1 MSELPELFNE
11 ISNTAKK
18 QGWTPLACAS
28 DAGNMDKVAELLD
41 SMHVDI
47 DIDGRDYD
55 GRTPIALAA
64 RNGHTGIVA
73 RLLAHGADPNLRDL
87 QQTAPLWHA
96 ARHGHAPVV
105 RALLESGRLFD
116 VNPRPLNP
124 SEYQSETPL
133 AIALEYDHRETA
145 ELLARADGIDP
156 FVEVG
161 PDGGSYQTCSV
172 LALAIRRGYED
183 VALVLLENRDLGSG
197 SSYAASSSKR
207 YNDSADAGSIHRET
221 GDTRSNNSDS
231 EDASSRIDDGSNGV
245 GSSNYPSSDSLQAE
259 SIDNNI
265 DDARSEYNY
274 SDNSNSHTLSS
285 YLPKRTVQ
293 FASKLLVLAAGAGYY
308 RVVQELLV
316 NHSAD
321 VNALHIHHDRRG
333 FVGGGGI
340 AGCVEESP
348 LFAASRRGH
357 SSIVRLLLDTEGIQP
372 DLRCSHISSG
382 DTALGSAA
390 GGGFVDIVRM
400 LAADTR
406 VEIDHKDQLGGR
418 TPLSYAAE
426 YGHEAVVA
434 WLLETEAV
442 DPDSQCS
449 SGYTPLMYAVSP
461 FQRHITVQ
469 WEAQEGVVRRL
480 LASGRVNT
488 NQRNE
493 SLLSRMAR
501 CPSTRPV
508 KAILEHLGTDLDRGQ
523 WSMLLRSAA
532 ESGSADT
539 VQMLLDAPPMG
550 ADAVKT
556 SLEDGMHS
564 ALQLAAYLGK
574 ESVVQVLLSGPG
586 INLNGTYENGWTPL
600 MMAARRHK
608 VGVVKQLSS
617 VAGID
622 PNMQDDKGWTALCYD
637 CSSDLLGDTPEIL
650 GVLLRIPGIDPNL
663 ANNLGRT
670 ALSLVA
676 EIGCIERVDILL
688 AVNGID
694 PDARDTSGRSPLSWA
709 LKSHGFK
716 KGDYSLQNTNDRKQ
730 VVRRLIA
737 LPAVDINAE
746 DAEGLT
752 PLLRA
757 IKIDFSDEF
766 VALLQEHGAIASD
779 DAALSYE
786 PAVPVVDSDS
796 CYSGSGRHHVAS
808 SDSMLD
814 RPIGLGE
821 RVRQKLRENMAR
833 EYLLPLGT
841 QQEYFGKQ
849 AAETVDKLCSMC
861 AAIDL
866 DATFSNRHTK
876 HGGRVIAELGRV
888 DKSWEER
895 SCSFCRLFAAI
906 RPSRDIDGRHK
917 LVSFSTTQSWLC
929 HEQLPCW
936 YDIKD
941 SWVDTMV
948 LAVVAGPVSEERV
961 GDGFR
966 DGFEP
971 DPNRVSLKIVKGAL
985 SAGLIGRLGSNCP
998 KKKNAITIPRLTPYG
1013 GDSTMSMAKSWIT
1026 RCRKRHSMRCNPRKL
1041 APVPHFR
1048 LIECNTRRI
1057 IRVEESA
1064 TADPPKYV
1072 ALSYVWGQPP
1082 RQPQP
1087 HQPQD
1092 NPVEKV
1098 SSTVE
1103 AVIEDAIRVALALGY
1118 EYLWVDRYCVVQT
1131 GNEAIKMEQLRHMHT
1146 VYANAEVTLVAAA
1159 GTGPSAGLPGAPGDS
1174 QRFQQPSAIVSG
1186 HALVCI
1192 PPDPTHHIRSA
1203 SAWATR
1209 GWTFQEGLLAR
1220 RRLFFSDYEV
1230 SYECRD
1236 MLCREALRLPRSME
1250 RAMSGRVPRLMDPQ
1264 WMYKPY
1270 KLPGMRSDDDGT
1282 SLFDLLAA
1290 YSVRKLSLPSDALNA
1305 MLGIFQQLGEKEC
1318 RPIYHTCGVPILYQS
1333 DQSATAWIYPP
1344 TPDGFIKGLC
1354 WRLQQP
1360 ARRRLEFPS
1369 WSWAGWYGVVKS
1381 MREFMPLLHHH
1392 YRFDVD
1398 ISIIPHGQDGDA
1410 VPWDSYYDQLST
1422 ADDSSK
1428 DLWSSQQHI
1437 LEITAYAATVR
1448 FRRKLEPVDD
1458 CAEWIGTVCAGD
1470 RVWQGEFWLTRRDHD
1485 DDGDGDTTSSLHSA
1499 LREKPWPGIV
1509 LGNSCAEWYQTHS
1522 TYILVIWEQEQKQS
1536 APSIHTCWERVG
1548 LLKLE
1553 NCTLG
1558 EDMLER
1564 QTWRL
1569 A

>member
-1 MSELPELFNE
+1 MVTMSELPELFNE

-245 GSSNYPSSDSLQAE
+245 GSSNYPSSDSLQTE

-274 SDNSNSHTLSS
+274 SDNSDSGTFSPCLLKFTNQL
-285 YLPKRTVQ
+285 
-293 FASKLLVLAAGAGYY
+293 ASKLLVFAAGAGCY
-308 RVVQELLV
+308 RVVQELLA
-316 NHSAD
+316 NHGAD
-321 VNALHIHHDRRG
+321 VNALHIYDDERELAH
-333 FVGGGGI
+333 VIGGVS
-340 AGCVEESP
+340 GCTTERP

-372 DLRCSHISSG
+372 DLRCDYVGSDG
-382 DTALGSAA
+382 DTALALAA
-390 GGGFVDIVRM
+390 EGGFVDIVRM

-406 VEIDHKDQLGGR
+406 VKIDRKDHKGR
-418 TPLSYAAE
+418 TPLSYAAQ

-434 WLLETEAV
+434 CLLETEAV
-442 DPDSQCS
+442 DPNSQCR
-449 SGYTPLMYAVSP
+449 SGYTPLMRAVRP
-461 FQRHITVQ
+461 NQFYVTIQ

-480 LASGRVNT
+480 LASGRVNPNRT
-488 NQRNE
+488 NNYGE
-493 SLLSRMAR
+493 SALSFMAE
-501 CPSTRPV
+501 CPSIRPV
-508 KAILEHLGTDLDRGQ
+508 TALLEHLGADLDRGQ
-523 WSMLLRSAA
+523 WSMLLHSAA
-532 ESGSADT
+532 ELDGADT
-539 VQMLLDAPPMG
+539 VQILLDTPPVG
-550 ADAVKT
+550 VDGVKP
-556 SLEDGMHS
+556 SLEDDIHS
-564 ALQLAAYLGK
+564 ALLLVASFGK
-574 ESVVQVLLSGPG
+574 ERVVQVLLSRPG
-586 INLNGTYENGWTPL
+586 INPNCTDKDGWTPL
-600 MMAARRHK
+600 MMAAGRHNL
-608 VGVVKQLSS
+608 GVVKQLSNVS
-617 VAGID
+617 GID
-622 PNMQDDKGWTALCYD
+622 PNMQNDEGWTALCSH
-637 CSSDLLGDTPEIL
+637 CSCPGGESTEILRVLLG
-650 GVLLRIPGIDPNL
+650 IPGIDPSL
-663 ANNLGRT
+663 SNNLGRT
-670 ALSLVA
+670 ALSLAA
-676 EIGCIERVDILL
+676 EAGIIERFDLLL

-694 PDARDTSGRSPLSWA
+694 PDARDTDGRGPLSWA
-709 LKSHGFK
+709 LKSHPFT
-716 KGDYSLQNTNDRKQ
+716 KGERSPQKTNDRKQ
-730 VVRRLIA
+730 VVQRLLA
-737 LPAVDINAE
+737 FPAVDINAE

-766 VALLQEHGAIASD
+766 VSLLLTRADLDVNRRGRDGVSPLALAKGSGNTVTIALLQEHGALDSD
-779 DAALSYE
+779 ETALS
-786 PAVPVVDSDS
+786 AGLGVQAVDSDS
-796 CYSGSGRHHVAS
+796 SDSESDIHTNCAAS
-808 SDSMLD
+808 LDSMLD
-814 RPIGLGE
+814 SPLKLEEGLHE
-821 RVRQKLRENMAR
+821 RLLENISR
-833 EYLLPLGT
+833 EYRLPLDA
-841 QQEYFGKQ
+841 QQKFVGKQ
-849 AAETVDKLCSMC
+849 AAETVDKLCPTC

-866 DATFSNRHTK
+866 DAAFFNRHTK
-876 HGGRVIAELGRV
+876 YGGRVIADLGRV
-888 DKSWEER
+888 DKNWKER
-895 SCSFCRLFAAI
+895 KCPFCRLFAAVCHS
-906 RPSRDIDGRHK
+906 PDIDGGHK

-929 HEQLPCW
+929 HGELGCW
-936 YDIKD
+936 KHIKD

-948 LAVVAGPVSEERV
+948 LAVVAGPLSEKGSE
-961 GDGFR
+961 DDTENGFR
-966 DGFEP
+966 YDSPLNPRYASAYP
-971 DPNRVSLKIVKGAL
+971 DSVSLKVVKSAL
-985 SAGLIGRLGSNCP
+985 SAGFIGRLGSNCP
-998 KKKNAITIPRLTPYG
+998 KNKNAVTIPRLTPCG
-1013 GDSTMSMAKSWIT
+1013 SDSTMSMAKSWIT

-1041 APVPHFR
+1041 TPVPQFR

-1082 RQPQP
+1082 SQPQP
-1087 HQPQD
+1087 PQPQD

-1103 AVIEDAIRVALALGY
+1103 AVIEDAIRVSLALGY

-1318 RPIYHTCGVPILYQS
+1318 RPIYHICGVPILYQS

-1369 WSWAGWYGVVKS
+1369 WSWTGWYGVVKN
-1381 MREFMPLLHHH
+1381 
-1392 YRFDVD
+1392 
-1398 ISIIPHGQDGDA
+1398 GDA
-1410 VPWDSYYDQLST
+1410 VPWDSYYDRLST
-1422 ADDSSK
+1422 ADDRSK
-1428 DLWSSQQHI
+1428 DLWSGQQHI
-1437 LEITAYAATVR
+1437 LEITACAATVR
-1448 FRRKLEPVDD
+1448 FRRTIETVDD
-1458 CAEWIGTVCAGD
+1458 CGEWIGTVCAGD
-1470 RVWQGEFWLTRRDHD
+1470 RVWQ
-1485 DDGDGDTTSSLHSA
+1485 A
-1499 LREKPWPGIV
+1499 L
-1509 LGNSCAEWYQTHS
+1509 
-1522 TYILVIWEQEQKQS
+1522 
-1536 APSIHTCWERVG
+1536 
-1548 LLKLE
+1548 
-1553 NCTLG
+1553 CTL
-1558 EDMLER
+1558 R
-1564 QTWRL
+1564 C
-1569 A
+1569 